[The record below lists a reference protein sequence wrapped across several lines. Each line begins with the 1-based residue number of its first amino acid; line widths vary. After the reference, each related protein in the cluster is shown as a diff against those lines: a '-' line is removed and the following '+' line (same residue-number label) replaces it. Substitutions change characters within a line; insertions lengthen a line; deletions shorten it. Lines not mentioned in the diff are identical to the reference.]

1 MVALVLRRGVEKE
14 RIRHRTPLTI
24 LIQVNFRRREAMHT
38 IEVLALGLVLLG
50 GFVWIGRALG
60 NGSRSNT

>member
-1 MVALVLRRGVEKE
+1 
-14 RIRHRTPLTI
+14 
-24 LIQVNFRRREAMHT
+24 MHT